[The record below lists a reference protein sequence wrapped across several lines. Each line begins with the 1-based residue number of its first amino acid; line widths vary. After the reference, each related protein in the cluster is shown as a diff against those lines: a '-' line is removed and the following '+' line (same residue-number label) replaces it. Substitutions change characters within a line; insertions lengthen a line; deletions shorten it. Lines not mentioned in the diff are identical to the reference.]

1 MSALTVLA
9 PGVMRLE
16 GCKVVEYAP
25 PVSGKALGGRVWCK
39 GRAASASSRALVF
52 RPPKRR
58 PHRHLRRPSAPVPYL
73 PEIEIDGGGSGAIEG
88 RGARGARGGRGQP
101 FSCFSG
107 WRARAATPRFGPTA
121 GDPLLRAAHT
131 LSQLKFEISTHPERS
146 LINPPAR
153 VPPSRAS
160 CRAAAAAAAAAP
172 PPRRRPPTTT
182 LTRAATRTAAT
193 RCVYFFLVVSA
204 CEKKSAALLSLSPP
218 RALLSHHQ
226 PPAQKKNKTKNKKR

>member
-88 RGARGARGGRGQP
+88 RGARGARGGAAGSRSVASLAG
-101 FSCFSG
+101 
-107 WRARAATPRFGPTA
+107 ARALRLLDLVQQRATPFCA
-121 GDPLLRAAHT
+121 LRT
-131 LSQLKFEISTHPERS
+131 RSPNLNLKSQLTP
-146 LINPPAR
+146 NAR
-153 VPPSRAS
+153 
-160 CRAAAAAAAAAP
+160 
-172 PPRRRPPTTT
+172 
-182 LTRAATRTAAT
+182 
-193 RCVYFFLVVSA
+193 
-204 CEKKSAALLSLSPP
+204 
-218 RALLSHHQ
+218 
-226 PPAQKKNKTKNKKR
+226 